1 MPLNSRDTIDD
12 LTFARRLSDGEPD
25 AVLAFERQYRG
36 MVHHALGRALR
47 KWRPESPVEPEDYV
61 QDFMGFLFND
71 GGKRLRSYAGRA
83 SFSSWL
89 YTVAL
94 RYFQRA
100 LSQLAKDR
108 RSGDVLAQLPDRGEN
123 NPESLA
129 TRAHDAARVRRAVQ
143 RLSPQ
148 DQLYVRL
155 FFVEGLNASE
165 VAKTLG
171 KGTSAVRMKKMRIL
185 DGLRKLL
192 DDDEG
197 GTT

>member
-1 MPLNSRDTIDD
+1 
-12 LTFARRLSDGEPD
+12 
-25 AVLAFERQYRG
+25 
-36 MVHHALGRALR
+36 MVRHALGRALR

-71 GGKRLRSYAGRA
+71 AGKRLRSYAGRA

-100 LSQLAKDR
+100 FSQLAKDR
-108 RSGDVLAQLPDRGEN
+108 RVGDVLSQLPDLGEN
-123 NPESLA
+123 DPERLA
-129 TRAHDAARVRRAVQ
+129 SRAHDAARVRNAVQ
-143 RLSPQ
+143 QLGPQ
-148 DQLYVRL
+148 EQLYVRL

-165 VAKTLG
+165 VARTLG

-185 DGLRKLL
+185 DSLRKILG
-192 DDDEG
+192 ESEEAV
-197 GTT
+197 

>member
-1 MPLNSRDTIDD
+1 MTQTPRVAHDD

-36 MVHHALGRALR
+36 MVRHALGRALR
-47 KWRPESPVEPEDYV
+47 KWRPESPVEPDDYL
-61 QDFMGFLFND
+61 QDFMGFLFSD
-71 GGKRLRSYAGRA
+71 GGKRLRSFAGRS

-100 LSQLAKDR
+100 FSQLAKDR
-108 RSGDVLAQLPDRGEN
+108 RSGDVLAQLPDRVEN
-123 NPESLA
+123 NPERLA
-129 TRAHDAARVRRAVQ
+129 SVAHDSAQVRAAVQ
-143 RLSPQ
+143 RLPAP
-148 DQLYVRL
+148 DQLYMRL

-165 VAKTLG
+165 VARTLG

-185 DGLRKLL
+185 ESLRKML
-192 DDDEG
+192 DDELG
-197 GTT
+197 GAS

>member
-1 MPLNSRDTIDD
+1 MTLKSRDPKDD

-25 AVLAFERQYRG
+25 AVLDFERQYRG
-36 MVHHALGRALR
+36 LVRHALGKALR

-100 LSQLAKDR
+100 LSQVAKDR
-108 RSGDVLAQLPDRGEN
+108 RAGDVLAQLPDRSDS
-123 NPESLA
+123 NPEALA
-129 TRAHDAARVRRAVQ
+129 ARAHAASRVRRAVQ
-143 RLSPQ
+143 ELAPQ

-171 KGTSAVRMKKMRIL
+171 KGTSAVRMTKMRIL
-185 DGLRKLL
+185 EGLRKLL
-192 DDDEG
+192 DAEG
-197 GTT
+197 QE